1 MHNAMLHQI
10 PSTIFS
16 NIKSL
21 EYLQIVEPTQNF
33 TSNLFL
39 GLENLKELRIR
50 GSLRRN
56 DSVPPSHDNTMTIPH
71 DFLHDS

>member
-1 MHNAMLHQI
+1 MHYAIQQI

-21 EYLQIVEPTQNF
+21 EYLQIVEPTHNF
-33 TSNLFL
+33 ALNLFL
-39 GLENLKELRIR
+39 RLENLKELRII
-50 GSLRRN
+50 GKLRDN
-56 DSVPPSHDNTMTIPH
+56 MSNPPSPDNTMTLPN